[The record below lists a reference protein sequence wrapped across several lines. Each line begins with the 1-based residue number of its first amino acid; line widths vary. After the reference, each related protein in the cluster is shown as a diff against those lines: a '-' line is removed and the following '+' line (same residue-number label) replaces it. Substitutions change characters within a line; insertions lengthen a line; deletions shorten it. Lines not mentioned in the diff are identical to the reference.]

1 MSMIPTCDF
10 FSLGERLNTVEKFW
24 PDEIDQRLKF
34 GNSFIKKLSEE
45 NIPEV
50 PGLVERR
57 LEILAGGVVNWHV
70 ICQYHFT
77 AWSNRTAKPMLNF
90 CKLVKTNMDRSN
102 GTCVVHCN
110 DSIGRTGV
118 FIGLMN
124 ILSDLDNGKEEVDIF
139 GTVFKMRAERM
150 KMVKTLI
157 LAFLTSIDLS
167 LYF

>member
-1 MSMIPTCDF
+1 M
-10 FSLGERLNTVEKFW
+10 N
-24 PDEIDQRLKF
+24 F
-34 GNSFIKKLSEE
+34 GNAMVRKLTEV
-45 NIPEV
+45 NVPEV
-50 PGLVERR
+50 PGLTKRR
-57 LEILAGGVVNWHV
+57 LEILAGEVVNWHV
-70 ICQYHFT
+70 IHQYHFT
-77 AWSNRTAKPMLNF
+77 AWSNRMPKPMLNF
-90 CKLVKTNMDRSN
+90 CKLVKTNLDRNN
-102 GTCVVHCN
+102 GTCVIHCN